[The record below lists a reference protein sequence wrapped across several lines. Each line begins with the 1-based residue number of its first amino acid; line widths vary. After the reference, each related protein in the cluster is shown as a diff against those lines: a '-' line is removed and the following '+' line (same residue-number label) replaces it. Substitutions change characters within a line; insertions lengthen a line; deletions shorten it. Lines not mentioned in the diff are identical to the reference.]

1 MLKLN
6 RLTDYAV
13 VILSRL
19 SKKPGTVQT
28 AGEISGGTGLP
39 LPTVSKI
46 LKLMARSSLIAS
58 HRGVNGGYSLDRL
71 AGEVRVAEI
80 VEVLDGPIALTACV
94 DGATE
99 HCDIEASC
107 PMRGNWNTVNEAIRT
122 ALDSVTL
129 ADLLDPS
136 ETFPVIQ
143 GVTKVSKGLDNYPS

>member
-19 SKKPGTVQT
+19 SKKPGAVQT
-28 AGEISGGTGLP
+28 AGEISSGTGLP

-71 AGEVRVAEI
+71 AGEVRV
-80 VEVLDGPIALTACV
+80 DGPIALTACV

-143 GVTKVSKGLDNYPS
+143 GVTEASKGLDNYPN